1 MLLFHDVIS
10 NLYGCAMPRTDR
22 IERRIKLH
30 DLQALMTVAQAGSM
44 GKGAQVLNTSQPA
57 ISRSIA
63 DLEHAVG
70 QRLLDRSRRGV
81 ELTKYGRAL
90 LNCGSAMFDD
100 LRQGLKQLE
109 FLADPTV
116 GEIRI
121 GGNEAF
127 VAGLLATVYER
138 LRRRYPKIAIH
149 VTQIPVVSQ
158 QIREL
163 RERNV
168 DLIIGRIGQS
178 IEADIAAEVLFHDRT
193 FVVANPENKWSRR
206 RKIKLADL
214 ADDTWALSPPD
225 TLIGSVIAEAFRA
238 SGIDPQ
244 RRSVATGSI
253 HLQTALLASGPF
265 LIVIPGSVLR
275 FSKNLPPLKVLPVD
289 LPVPA
294 WPFGIMTLKNR
305 PIGPAVQLFIECAR
319 EVAKPLARPA
329 P

>member
-1 MLLFHDVIS
+1 
-10 NLYGCAMPRTDR
+10 MPLTER

-30 DLQALMTVAQAGSM
+30 DLQALMIVAQAGSM
-44 GKGAQVLNTSQPA
+44 GKGAELLNTSQPA

-70 QRLLDRSRRGV
+70 QRLLNRSRRGV
-81 ELTKYGRAL
+81 EPTKYGHAL

-109 FLADPTV
+109 FLGDPTV

-121 GGNEAF
+121 GGNEAV

-163 RERNV
+163 RERKV
-168 DLIIGRIGQS
+168 DLIFGRIGQS

-193 FVVANPENKWSRR
+193 FVVASPENKWSRR

-238 SGIDPQ
+238 SGVDPQ

-265 LIVIPGSVLR
+265 LIVIPGSVLH

-305 PIGPAVQLFIECAR
+305 PIGPAVQLFIDCAR
-319 EVAKPLARPA
+319 EVAKPLARLA

>member
-1 MLLFHDVIS
+1 
-10 NLYGCAMPRTDR
+10 MPLTER

-30 DLQALMTVAQAGSM
+30 DLQALMIVAQAGSM
-44 GKGAQVLNTSQPA
+44 GKGAELLNTSQPA

-70 QRLLDRSRRGV
+70 QRLLNRSRRGV
-81 ELTKYGRAL
+81 EPTKYGHAL

-121 GGNEAF
+121 GGNEAV

-163 RERNV
+163 RERKV
-168 DLIIGRIGQS
+168 DLIFGRIGQS

-193 FVVANPENKWSRR
+193 FVVASPDNKWSRR

-238 SGIDPQ
+238 SGVDPQ

-294 WPFGIMTLKNR
+294 WPFGIMILKNR
-305 PIGPAVQLFIECAR
+305 PIGPAVQLFIDCAR
-319 EVAKPLARPA
+319 EVAKPLARLA